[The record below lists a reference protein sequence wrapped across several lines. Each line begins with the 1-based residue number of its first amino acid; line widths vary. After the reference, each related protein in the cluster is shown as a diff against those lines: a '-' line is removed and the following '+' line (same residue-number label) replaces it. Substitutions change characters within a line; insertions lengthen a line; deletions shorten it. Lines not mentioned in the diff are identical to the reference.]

1 MSFSLKVIACLQSG
15 PWNFWKLQNCP
26 FLPPPPPALFLAA
39 VHRQRRPPASWRGFP
54 AIPAITSPRAGTHA
68 SPRSSSP
75 SCCLAL
81 ELPRPSHAPR
91 RFQSRPGGRH
101 RYATMDSPGQRPPH
115 PSSERPSPTRT
126 PEVDSIRSFALSSL
140 SHRRT
145 PPPPRLNPGELTSAA
160 EPPHRRSSAHSD
172 PLASSAVSPRNSQTT
187 SPRPNLTGAPSPSF
201 ASAVVA
207 LSAVDHPSPAVS
219 PRTKGT

>member
-1 MSFSLKVIACLQSG
+1 MFGTFPFDLWFKSYCLFTEWSLEFLEIA
-15 PWNFWKLQNCP
+15 KLP

-101 RYATMDSPGQRPPH
+101 RYAAVDSPGQRPPH

-126 PEVDSIRSFALSSL
+126 PEVDSIRSFALSR
-140 SHRRT
+140 SHASERRRRT
-145 PPPPRLNPGELTSAA
+145 TRTPASSPCRGAA
-160 EPPHRRSSAHSD
+160 TTD
-172 PLASSAVSPRNSQTT
+172 PLH
-187 SPRPNLTGAPSPSF
+187 PNNPHL
-201 ASAVVA
+201 
-207 LSAVDHPSPAVS
+207 
-219 PRTKGT
+219 